1 MQSKID
7 STNKDYNLKV
17 VKKDEV
23 HVIIECEQSIARELN
38 DYFTFF
44 VPGYKFMPAFRD
56 RRWDGKI
63 RLFHL
68 NHHTLYG
75 GLLAQLREFCDKSG
89 YTVDIP
95 EEFIPRDID
104 NNKLYEF
111 IELLNL
117 HVKDQKIS
125 MRDYQFDAF
134 YECVKNRRLLLLSP
148 TASGKSLIIYALIR
162 YYLLSSVFQDREKK
176 ILIVVPTT
184 SLVEQMYK
192 DFKDYSYQDPNWRVG
207 KFCHRLYHGKE
218 KKTRKSVI
226 ISTWQSIYNNP
237 KDYFKQFIVCIGDE
251 AHGFKAK
258 SMTDMMTAMTN
269 CRYRI
274 GTTGTLDGT
283 KTHKLVLEG
292 LFGSVH
298 QVITTK
304 TLIDEKFLA
313 EMEINCKVLV
323 HRNPITIDNYQQEI
337 NAIISSEKRNKYIV
351 DLINSLEGNTLVLYQ
366 YVENHGQVLLEM
378 LDPQR
383 TYFVWGGVDA
393 QKRERI
399 RAKTEKGTDKIILAS
414 YGTFSTGINIRNINN
429 IILSSPTK
437 SRIRNLQSIGR
448 GLRKSK
454 TKEKVKVFDLADDF
468 TEISSKYYTLKHFVE
483 RIKIYNEEKFD
494 YTMDKIIL

>member
-1 MQSKID
+1 MESCDLKII
-7 STNKDYNLKV
+7 
-17 VKKDEV
+17 KKDEV
-23 HVIIECEQSIARELN
+23 YVVIDCEKSIARELSE
-38 DYFTFF
+38 YFTYF
-44 VPGYKFMPAFRD
+44 VPGYKFMPSYRNRA
-56 RRWDGKI
+56 WDGKI

-68 NHHTLYG
+68 HTHKLYA
-75 GLLAQLREFCDKSG
+75 GLLDHLQEFCERAG
-89 YTVDIP
+89 YSFSIP
-95 EEFIPRDID
+95 DEYIPRDID
-104 NNKLYEF
+104 SNKLYEF

-117 HVKDQKIS
+117 HVKDTKIS

-134 YECVKNRRLLLLSP
+134 VECVRNRRILLLSP

-162 YYLLSSVFQDREKK
+162 YYLLSSIFEDKNNK

-192 DFKDYSYQDPNWRVG
+192 DFRDYSHHSNWKVG
-207 KFCHRLYHGKE
+207 KFCHRLYYGKE

-226 ISTWQSIYNNP
+226 ISTWQSIYDNP
-237 KDYFKQFIVCIGDE
+237 KEFFKQFIVCVGDE

-258 SMTDMMTAMTN
+258 SMTDMMTNMIN

-298 QVITTK
+298 QVISTK
-304 TLIDEKFLA
+304 DLIDDKVLA
-313 EMEINCKVLV
+313 EMEINVKVLV
-323 HRNPITIDNYQQEI
+323 HQDPLTIDKYQDEI
-337 NAIISSEKRNKYIV
+337 NYIISSEKRNQYIV
-351 DLINSLEGNTLVLYQ
+351 DLINMLEGNTLVLYQ
-366 YVENHGQVLLEM
+366 YVENHGQVLLDM
-378 LDPQR
+378 LDSSR
-383 TYFVWGGVDA
+383 TYFVHGGVDA

-399 RAKTEKGTDKIILAS
+399 RARTEKSTDRIIIAS

-448 GLRKSK
+448 GLRRSE
-454 TKEKVKVFDLADDF
+454 TKDTVKVFDLADDF
-468 TEISSKYYTLKHFVE
+468 TKVSNKYYTLKHFIE
-483 RIKIYNEEKFD
+483 RIKIYNEEDFD
-494 YTMDKIIL
+494 YNMEKVIL